1 MNVSYKQPV
10 WEDYQTASASIIF
23 QQGVPSAATAPSA
36 YSPQQPAQTDVFSD
50 YDLYSFPDWDGCGA
64 QPILPETVA
73 AARRLLR
80 LLPRSAAA
88 TVEIAAGADGTIGFE
103 WSTGSGP
110 DRLLQ
115 YIEVG
120 PGHTVRAITYVAG
133 RATNRWPTRPLAF
146 GVYNFLPALFP
157 HHESA

>member
-1 MNVSYKQPV
+1 MTVSYRLSDWQ
-10 WEDYQTASASIIF
+10 DNQTASAPIIF
-23 QQGVPSAATAPSA
+23 PLGVPSAATTPAA
-36 YSPQQPAQTDVFSD
+36 YSPQQTQPDIFSD
-50 YDLYSFPDWDGCGA
+50 YELYNFPDWDGCGA

-88 TVEIAAGADGTIGFE
+88 TAEIAAGADGTIGFE

-110 DRLLQ
+110 DRLIK

-133 RATNRWPTRPLAF
+133 RATGRWPTRPLAF

-157 HHESA
+157 YHEST